1 MTEPYELFRILNRK
15 IELIEEIRA
24 LELLLYMSAISNLTN
39 NTKYQVFLQ
48 ESTDKLNTMKTHLR
62 EVNEVLS
69 KAL

>member
-1 MTEPYELFRILNRK
+1 MTEPHELFRILNRK

-24 LELLLYMSAISNLTN
+24 LESLLYMSAISNLTN